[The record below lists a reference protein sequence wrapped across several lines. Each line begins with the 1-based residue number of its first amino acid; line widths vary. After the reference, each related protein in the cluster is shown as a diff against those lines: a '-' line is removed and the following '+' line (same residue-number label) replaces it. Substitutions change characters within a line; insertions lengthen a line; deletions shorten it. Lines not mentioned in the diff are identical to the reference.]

1 MTRSRSAYVMHGDI
15 YIRLPTYITFAW
27 ICSKHAL
34 NYETQYFRVHC
45 YERATKTQK
54 RSQILLNSIMRAFVG
69 YNILNGGVCYYSYLL
84 YYYIDSSCDVVSIYN
99 LE

>member
-1 MTRSRSAYVMHGDI
+1 MYGDE
-15 YIRLPTYITFAW
+15 YIRLPKYITLHGFAQNMRETM
-27 ICSKHAL
+27 KH
-34 NYETQYFRVHC
+34 NTFVYI
-45 YERATKTQK
+45 ATSEQQK
-54 RSQILLNSIMRAFVG
+54 RSQIVLNSIMRAFVC